1 MTTPPPM
8 PAPVSEDLDL
18 AGTPEA
24 ALPEPARPLPAPYRL
39 PPGLRYPMPFYAHK
53 KWVKLG
59 DPIRLFEYLKRTFGL
74 TSCYSF
80 LGTWIVFTNEPR
92 YVREILI
99 NQSSAFIKERTLQR
113 MKILLGEG
121 LITSDD
127 PIHMRQR
134 KIAAP
139 AFHRQRIAAYA
150 GAIAD
155 SAHTHSEGWQPG
167 QVIDANDAMLRL
179 SLEITART
187 LFDTAVTEEV
197 RSINDETNTIMG
209 LYNFLVAFPAL
220 ESVIHLPI
228 PGVVKFRRSRARLN
242 SIVDRIITD
251 RRREMETP
259 APSGT
264 PTGTPTGNLSGD
276 SSNHPTGTAQQYRD
290 RGDLLSM
297 LLASRYEDENAVAT
311 TEGMNNQQIRDEVL
325 TIFLAGY
332 ETVANALTWTWYC
345 LSQNPEAEAR
355 LHAELDQVLGS
366 DSAPDLTRET
376 LSSRPKRSEA
386 EGPAS
391 PATAT
396 HRLPTL
402 ADIPQLRYTEQVFA
416 ESMRLYPPA
425 WAMGRR
431 STRDVQLGPYLIPAG
446 AHFFFSQYVMHRSE
460 ELFPDPLRFDPDRFT
475 PEARAARDKFAYY
488 PFGGGSRQ
496 CIGESFAWMEGVLA
510 IATIA
515 SRWRMRYTDPNPPV
529 PQARITLRPR
539 DPLHMRLEPRPA

>member
-1 MTTPPPM
+1 MTTPPPL
-8 PAPVSEDLDL
+8 PAPLDL
-18 AGTPEA
+18 ADATA
-24 ALPEPARPLPAPYRL
+24 DDLPEPARTLPFPYRL
-39 PPGLRYPMPFYAHK
+39 PPGLKYPMPFYAHK
-53 KWVKLG
+53 KWLKLG
-59 DPIRLFEYLKRTFGL
+59 DPIRLFEHLKRVYGP
-74 TSCYSF
+74 TSCYNF

-92 YVREILI
+92 FAREILI
-99 NQSSAFIKERTLQR
+99 NQASAFIKERTLQR

-134 KIAAP
+134 KVAAP

-150 GAIAD
+150 GQIAD
-155 SAHTHSEGWQPG
+155 SAKTHAEAWQAD
-167 QVIDANDAMLRL
+167 QVIDINDAMLRL

-187 LFDTAVTEEV
+187 LFDTAVTDEV

-228 PGVVKFRRSRARLN
+228 PGVMKFRRSRNRLN
-242 SIVDRIITD
+242 RIVDRIISE
-251 RRREMETP
+251 RRKEME
-259 APSGT
+259 A
-264 PTGTPTGNLSGD
+264 GNDLTD
-276 SSNHPTGTAQQYRD
+276 VATQYRD

-297 LLASRYEDENAVAT
+297 LLASRYEDENSVAT
-311 TEGMNNQQIRDEVL
+311 SEGMNNQQVRDEVL

-332 ETVANALTWTWYC
+332 ETVANAMTWTWYC
-345 LSQNPEAEAR
+345 LSQNPDAETR
-355 LHAELDQVLGS
+355 LHDELDAVLGT
-366 DSAPDLTRET
+366 AAQTQPL
-376 LSSRPKRSEA
+376 RPKTPTETA
-386 EGPAS
+386 LPAQ
-391 PATAT
+391 PAC
-396 HRLPTL
+396 RLPTL
-402 ADIPQLRYTEQVFA
+402 ADIPHLRYTEQVFA

-475 PEARAARDKFAYY
+475 PEAKASRDKFAYF
-488 PFGGGSRQ
+488 PFGGGGRQ
-496 CIGESFAWMEGVLA
+496 CIGESFAWMEGILA

-515 SRWRMRYTDPNPPV
+515 SRWRMRYTDTEQPV
-529 PQARITLRPR
+529 PQPRITLRPR
-539 DPLHMRLEPRPA
+539 DPLHMRLERRHS